1 MFAINSSID
10 TQQFNNHTRR
20 IYSISM
26 YIFQGSM
33 PKHRKWKFSSHINL
47 SIYYFQI
54 YLSKIQ
60 VQYWKTHPDPQYLYL
75 MTNVRQMCRFSAGN
89 HHFVKKKYTLYTLC
103 GSRKYPHRNT
113 EGGEGIRGP
122 GNSREEGGW
131 TITITFQA
139 VNFQLSTKIATY
151 WSGRSFLKLQSI
163 EKQYNSESFTSR
175 SRRYTM

>member
-1 MFAINSSID
+1 MMQCEIKSILKCFTLWHLFLLKYGLFAINSSID

-75 MTNVRQMCRFSAGN
+75 MTNVRQLCRFSAGN
-89 HHFVKKKYTLYTLC
+89 HHFVKKNIHCIHCVVPENIHTATQREVR
-103 GSRKYPHRNT
+103 GSEVQEIP
-113 EGGEGIRGP
+113 EGKGVG
-122 GNSREEGGW
+122 
-131 TITITFQA
+131 Q
-139 VNFQLSTKIATY
+139 
-151 WSGRSFLKLQSI
+151 
-163 EKQYNSESFTSR
+163 
-175 SRRYTM
+175 